1 MLREL
6 HVRNLAVVAS
16 ASVELNEGLN
26 ALTGE
31 TGAGKSIV
39 VDSMALLA
47 GARASAELIRSG
59 ADRLTV
65 TGVFQPTSQGW
76 RERLEEAGIEVD
88 GDELL
93 VRREVSRTGRNR
105 VFVNDQPTTL
115 RLLADLAPALLR
127 IHGQHEELGLTTPD
141 LQRHWLDRSGGAKAK
156 TRLAEVA
163 AAYAAWSALTARLDK
178 ATGSERSR
186 QERLDLLHF
195 QAQEIDAAQLVAGE
209 EEALRQEREVL
220 RHAETIVSNLGGA
233 LDLVVDAE
241 GAAAARVAR
250 ARLHLAEIE
259 GWEPRAKEWGIEAEE
274 LRIRLEEL
282 GHDLR
287 QRHDEVR
294 ADPARLNQVEDRLV
308 TVERLCFKHGSTSQ
322 EVLAYRQEIAA
333 ELAELEVDEEGRAH
347 LQAEL
352 AAALDAYRKAALELS
367 KGRSQWGSRLARA
380 VRAELG
386 ELGLGKAALEV
397 RLERRKRAD
406 SPLELAG
413 ERVEFGPEGLDR
425 VVFTF
430 APNPGEEARPL
441 SRVASGGELSRI
453 YLALQL
459 AVRGSGAA
467 MDAALVFDEVDA
479 GVGGAEAAAL
489 GKKLQRLAG
498 GGQVLAVTHLP
509 QVASHADRQLK
520 VAKRTRGGRTF
531 TEVLQLDEEERVDE
545 VARML
550 AGSEVT
556 ELSRSHAREMI
567 NAAARDAVA
576 RPVVAR

>member
-16 ASVELNEGLN
+16 ASVELDEGLN

-59 ADRLTV
+59 AERLTV
-65 TGVFQPTSQGW
+65 TGVFQPASNGW
-76 RERLEEAGIEVD
+76 RRQLEAAGLDAE

-141 LQRHWLDRSGGAKAK
+141 LQRQWLDRSGGAKAAA
-156 TRLAEVA
+156 LLNEVA
-163 AAYAAWSALTARLDK
+163 AAYDRWSALAARLAK
-178 ATGSERSR
+178 ATGDERSR
-186 QERLDLLHF
+186 QERLDLLRF
-195 QAQEIDAAQLVAGE
+195 QAREIDAAELVAGE
-209 EEALRQEREVL
+209 EESLRQEREVL
-220 RHAETIVSNLGGA
+220 RHAETIGTSLGGA
-233 LDLVVDAE
+233 FNLVVDAE
-241 GAAAARVAR
+241 SAAAPSVAR
-250 ARLHLAEIE
+250 ARALLAEIE
-259 GWEPRAKEWGIEAEE
+259 AWEPNAGEWGREAEE

-287 QRHDEVR
+287 QRHAEIQ
-294 ADPARLNQVEDRLV
+294 ADPARLNQVEERLV
-308 TVERLCFKHGSTSQ
+308 LVERLCHKHGRNCA
-322 EVLAYRQEIAA
+322 EVLAHRQEIAA
-333 ELAELEVDEEGRAH
+333 ELAELEVDAQGREQ
-347 LQAEL
+347 LQTEVS
-352 AAALDAYRKAALELS
+352 AALDSYRQAALELS
-367 KGRSQWGSRLARA
+367 RGRARWGMRLARA
-380 VRAELG
+380 VHAELG
-386 ELGLGKAALEV
+386 ELGLGKATLEV
-397 RLERRKRAD
+397 KLERRRRTD
-406 SPLELAG
+406 SPLRLAG
-413 ERVEFGPEGLDR
+413 EGVEFGPEGVDR

-430 APNPGEEARPL
+430 APNLGEEARPL
-441 SRVASGGELSRI
+441 SRIASGGELSRI

-459 AVRGSGAA
+459 AVRGSGEA

-498 GGQVLAVTHLP
+498 GGQILAVTHLP

-520 VAKRTRGGRTF
+520 VAKRTQGGRTF
-531 TEVLQLDEEERVDE
+531 TDVVRLDEDERVDE

-556 ELSRSHAREMI
+556 ALSRSHAREMI
-567 NAAARDAVA
+567 NAAARGAAA
-576 RPVVAR
+576 R